1 MGSNPNV
8 VGILPNHLG
17 QMFVNGD
24 PARLEGFTADLLF
37 LVTDQMT
44 DVRKQIDRRTFVTDI
59 KNTNF
64 RFRNATTI
72 PGFDIRFI
80 LLVPITPCGTT
91 THAEI

>member
-1 MGSNPNV
+1 MRPDPDV

-24 PARLEGFTADLLF
+24 PAGLEGLGGNLLF
-37 LVTDQMT
+37 FITDQMT